1 MSNAEDR
8 AFELLAIAE
17 MLLQPEKFDEFY
29 PYLVKA
35 GYK

>member
-17 MLLQPEKFDEFY
+17 KQQLEKSLE
-29 PYLVKA
+29 KA
-35 GYK
+35 VSGCVIR

>member
-17 MLLQPEKFDEFY
+17 KQQLEIQDRISRY
-29 PYLVKA
+29 STQ
-35 GYK
+35 